1 MRATL
6 SVRPSRLNS
15 EFAFEK
21 QNLVVPKLGFFL
33 FYKTMVA
40 SSFRYPTRNRVRNHV
55 RGVLKKFIARRPINT
70 NDPITLE
77 KVESPR
83 FYHVTPGGVYQYTAR
98 ALYDY
103 ISSSGDYKSPLTR
116 VEFNKVEV
124 ARLQRLVKGGE
135 VDITQMARHKAS
147 RLRAQSRTHL
157 AEFLHGECL
166 DLLRTAI
173 QTLQAGQGS
182 IRESAHAFARR
193 FNTLALLNEDD
204 ARLCAAAARRLLDD
218 APSSLR
224 QWVEHYINTV

>member
-1 MRATL
+1 
-6 SVRPSRLNS
+6 
-15 EFAFEK
+15 
-21 QNLVVPKLGFFL
+21 
-33 FYKTMVA
+33 MVA
-40 SSFRYPTRNRVRNHV
+40 SSFRYPTRNRVRNHA

-124 ARLQRLVKGGE
+124 ARLQRLVKGHVKGK
-135 VDITQMARHKAS
+135 VDITHMARHKAS

-166 DLLRTAI
+166 DLLRAAI
-173 QTLQAGQGS
+173 ETLQAGQGS
-182 IRESAHAFARR
+182 IRESAHSFARR

-204 ARLCAAAARRLLDD
+204 ARLCAAAARRLMDD
-218 APSSLR
+218 APSDIDSLR
-224 QWVEHYINTV
+224 RWVEHYINTV